1 MSKRTIK
8 AKLRERV
15 NGAVNEQLLNYIA
28 ENISQVAY
36 MSGDKLCFAA
46 QCSREELAAL
56 TRSLSFALMVLLDIL
71 LPHITLYRAI
81 LSQYC
86 HFYYCNTVVAF
97 WQHIASFFRFHPRFL
112 PPV

>member
-46 QCSREELAAL
+46 QCSREELAAFMDHL
-56 TRSLSFALMVLLDIL
+56 GVANMLEFKGLLRDIAYGEAEGPDDVMERSLRSVVDMVVRYEM
-71 LPHITLYRAI
+71 T
-81 LSQYC
+81 
-86 HFYYCNTVVAF
+86 NM
-97 WQHIASFFRFHPRFL
+97 
-112 PPV
+112 